1 MSKIRVAVLGGDARE
16 IYIAE
21 QLSTKGYEVALFGVA
36 LDGATFGAS
45 GNAASAVELAVSAEA
60 AVSGASWIVCPSP
73 GLDDGDR
80 VYAPSCPV
88 PIILDRALLAASNA
102 SAGGLVLGR
111 ATPVLSATARSTGV
125 ELFEMRDDRAI
136 AICNAT
142 AVAEALVALL
152 VGKTQRVLPEHR
164 FLVLGYGATGAAFTD
179 ALLGLACRVRVA
191 ARRREHLERAR
202 RGATPVAHAARVEAM
217 AEADV
222 IVNTVPAPD
231 AIPRSAFPGLQDA
244 IVIDIAS
251 PPGGIDHRAASDLGI
266 DLTWARGLAGAR
278 APLSAGDAQLRVI
291 ASAMNGATRND
302 GPAIDRTPSTA

>member
-88 PIILDRALLAASNA
+88 PMILDRALLAASNA

-164 FLVLGYGATGAAFTD
+164 FLVFGYGATGAAFTD
-179 ALLGLACRVRVA
+179 ALLGLVWRVRVA

-202 RGATPVAHAARVEAM
+202 QRGATPVAHAARVEAM

-222 IVNTVPAPD
+222 IVNTVPRRRHPEVRLSRAPG
-231 AIPRSAFPGLQDA
+231 RHCHRHRF
-244 IVIDIAS
+244 AS
-251 PPGGIDHRAASDLGI
+251 RRNRPPGR
-266 DLTWARGLAGAR
+266 
-278 APLSAGDAQLRVI
+278 
-291 ASAMNGATRND
+291 
-302 GPAIDRTPSTA
+302 